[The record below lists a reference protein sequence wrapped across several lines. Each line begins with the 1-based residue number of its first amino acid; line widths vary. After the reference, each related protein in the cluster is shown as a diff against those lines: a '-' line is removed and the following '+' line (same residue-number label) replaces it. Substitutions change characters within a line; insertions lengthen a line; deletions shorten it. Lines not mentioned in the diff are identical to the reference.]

1 MVDPSVTVAAIWK
14 MFVFLLNDCMPDG
27 SVYSMRVAQ
36 MERDQAARARELMAQ
51 REAEL
56 ARLLALEAQLQAQV
70 QRLDQALR
78 CVQSNRQDAEDARYV
93 GLRARGDDA
102 TSAAALLSSALLCR
116 FCSRG
121 LTLGLCR

>member
-36 MERDQAARARELMAQ
+36 MEREQAARARELMAQ

-70 QRLDQALR
+70 QRLDQTLR

-93 GLRARGDDA
+93 PSAQPASGDNA
-102 TSAAALLSSALLCR
+102 SICGGVALLCAAVPVVR
-116 FCSRG
+116 PCS
-121 LTLGLCR
+121 